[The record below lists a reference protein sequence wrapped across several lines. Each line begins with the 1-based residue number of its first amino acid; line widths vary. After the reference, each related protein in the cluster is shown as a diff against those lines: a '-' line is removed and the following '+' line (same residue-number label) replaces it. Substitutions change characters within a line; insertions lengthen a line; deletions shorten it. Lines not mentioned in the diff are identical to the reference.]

1 MEFRHVSVL
10 LKESVDSLKIRRG
23 GIYADGTLGGGGH
36 SLEILKRLSGSGM
49 LIGTD
54 RDADAI
60 SAAKERLSGYDNIKY
75 IHSNFSNI
83 KAILEREGIDHLDGA
98 VIDLGVSSYQLDCA
112 ERGFSYMADAPLDM
126 RMNKDDALSA
136 YDVVNTYEESRLIK
150 IFYEYG
156 EEKFAPRI
164 ASFIARE
171 REGKPIE
178 TTLELSDIIK
188 RAVPDKFKKNGSHPA
203 KRVFQAIRIE
213 VNGELAGLRKSLED
227 FFDVLSPGGRLAVIT
242 FHSLEDRIVKQTFA
256 SFAKGCTC
264 PKDFP
269 VCICGNKPKGTIIT
283 RKPILPSDEE
293 MSVNKRSKSAK
304 LRVAE
309 KL

>member
-10 LKESVDSLKIRRG
+10 LKESVDSLKIRSG

-112 ERGFSYMADAPLDM
+112 A
-126 RMNKDDALSA
+126 
-136 YDVVNTYEESRLIK
+136 
-150 IFYEYG
+150 
-156 EEKFAPRI
+156 
-164 ASFIARE
+164 
-171 REGKPIE
+171 
-178 TTLELSDIIK
+178 
-188 RAVPDKFKKNGSHPA
+188 
-203 KRVFQAIRIE
+203 
-213 VNGELAGLRKSLED
+213 
-227 FFDVLSPGGRLAVIT
+227 
-242 FHSLEDRIVKQTFA
+242 
-256 SFAKGCTC
+256 
-264 PKDFP
+264 
-269 VCICGNKPKGTIIT
+269 
-283 RKPILPSDEE
+283 
-293 MSVNKRSKSAK
+293 
-304 LRVAE
+304 
-309 KL
+309 

>member
-164 ASFIARE
+164 ASFI
-171 REGKPIE
+171 
-178 TTLELSDIIK
+178 D
-188 RAVPDKFKKNGSHPA
+188 
-203 KRVFQAIRIE
+203 
-213 VNGELAGLRKSLED
+213 RKS
-227 FFDVLSPGGRLAVIT
+227 VV
-242 FHSLEDRIVKQTFA
+242 
-256 SFAKGCTC
+256 
-264 PKDFP
+264 
-269 VCICGNKPKGTIIT
+269 
-283 RKPILPSDEE
+283 
-293 MSVNKRSKSAK
+293 
-304 LRVAE
+304 
-309 KL
+309 